1 MTFDPENR
9 LNPQVMLMKT
19 PFPKIYYFRRIERL
33 NLAVIML
40 LIDYESQLN
49 QIPLI

>member
-19 PFPKIYYFRRIERL
+19 PFPRIHYFRQIERL

-40 LIDYESQLN
+40 VIFYTQH
-49 QIPLI
+49 IF